1 MTARTTES
9 NKLLNFLKSDKILF
23 LYNLFWIIYWIYISR
38 NIPYLSDDWNWG
50 SGDGL
55 KQFFGM
61 SVNSR
66 ICGNA
71 LALVL
76 CRFPILKT
84 LIIGI
89 SIWLYIYLCVKFVN
103 LVCVNSANYIFSHLI
118 ISLLFFTINHELWS
132 QTFGWVSGFCNYVTS
147 SICLILYLIIVFE
160 LFSNKRISV
169 LNNRFLT
176 CILLFLFSVSKM
188 LFLENIAALFLG
200 TTVLLT
206 VLNIKKIKDVLF
218 ELIAVF
224 AGEAVGFFLMFF
236 NKIYLDL
243 FASGSMIG
251 GMGDRAFTF
260 TPYDNLGDKISALI
274 KNLIFVY
281 VEVFEYNYV
290 LILVLMVVSVIV
302 FYVYKKKQLNDFS
315 FAKKII
321 YLLLFSLAGLSVF
334 VFVQVWGPRIYIHLF
349 TVLLISV
356 CILADKIYV
365 LVSDF
370 CIKNGKKVLCLLYIF
385 PVLGVLALGAI
396 YVKDYAYIGK
406 TEKRIIK
413 EIENY
418 NSSDEETLYLPRY
431 KDKISQK
438 YLWRANDFNNEYLE
452 YYFKEFYNISEDTE
466 IIFYD

>member
-118 ISLLFFTINHELWS
+118 ISLLFFTINHELWL

-176 CILLFLFSVSKM
+176 CILLFLFSVI
-188 LFLENIAALFLG
+188 F
-200 TTVLLT
+200 TT
-206 VLNIKKIKDVLF
+206 
-218 ELIAVF
+218 
-224 AGEAVGFFLMFF
+224 FF
-236 NKIYLDL
+236 
-243 FASGSMIG
+243 
-251 GMGDRAFTF
+251 
-260 TPYDNLGDKISALI
+260 
-274 KNLIFVY
+274 
-281 VEVFEYNYV
+281 
-290 LILVLMVVSVIV
+290 IL
-302 FYVYKKKQLNDFS
+302 
-315 FAKKII
+315 
-321 YLLLFSLAGLSVF
+321 
-334 VFVQVWGPRIYIHLF
+334 
-349 TVLLISV
+349 
-356 CILADKIYV
+356 
-365 LVSDF
+365 
-370 CIKNGKKVLCLLYIF
+370 
-385 PVLGVLALGAI
+385 
-396 YVKDYAYIGK
+396 
-406 TEKRIIK
+406 
-413 EIENY
+413 
-418 NSSDEETLYLPRY
+418 
-431 KDKISQK
+431 
-438 YLWRANDFNNEYLE
+438 
-452 YYFKEFYNISEDTE
+452 SE
-466 IIFYD
+466 